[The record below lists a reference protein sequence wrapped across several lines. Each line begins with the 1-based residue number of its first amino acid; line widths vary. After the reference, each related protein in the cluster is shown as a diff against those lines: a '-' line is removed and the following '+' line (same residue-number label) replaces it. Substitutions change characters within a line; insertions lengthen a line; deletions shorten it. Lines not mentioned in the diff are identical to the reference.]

1 MEQYDDLSAGPTEDG
16 TLNLNHN
23 TWKVLPP
30 ELNDFSMKLL
40 HLEMSNNQLAV
51 VPEAIG
57 NLILLKSLDVSLN
70 RIETIDSAI
79 GRCIR
84 LRKLNVTR
92 NRLESLPDEIGQ
104 CILLEEILAN
114 ENKLISLPE
123 SLVCLPAIERVDVR
137 NNELQ
142 TIPLKLCR
150 VPTMQ
155 ELLCDNNPNLRSAPI
170 NMRGK
175 SELLICCLEMQQK
188 YKDVIDPKSKQS
200 DDLLEKSN
208 KLQNDIAAAQRKIQQ
223 LESEIATLQEERPDD
238 YIYYKGRAMIV
249 DLTYNKREQS
259 KEHLESKYIGNPKVI
274 GISRAY
280 ENKEKEM
287 SKGFLVNENKKKRN
301 RFIEEDGYDSDTY
314 SKINEAVEYEISSH
328 DVATKEYWSD
338 SDREIL
344 NEAKTNAAKHEK
356 ELHGDEKLNRRLDHE
371 RNELAKDRT
380 YARMT
385 KEKEAR
391 DKLKANLISKVS
403 SVKVNNSV
411 SNSINYSDSS
421 QSYTVN
427 NSNSNNSSGNHCT
440 TTSNTNTGNNYS
452 TNNSTTN
459 IYHFQYAPG
468 MPHVTGSGI
477 PVSYPQQLQISGE
490 WHK

>member
-1 MEQYDDLSAGPTEDG
+1 
-16 TLNLNHN
+16 
-23 TWKVLPP
+23 
-30 ELNDFSMKLL
+30 
-40 HLEMSNNQLAV
+40 
-51 VPEAIG
+51 
-57 NLILLKSLDVSLN
+57 
-70 RIETIDSAI
+70 
-79 GRCIR
+79 
-84 LRKLNVTR
+84 
-92 NRLESLPDEIGQ
+92 
-104 CILLEEILAN
+104 
-114 ENKLISLPE
+114 
-123 SLVCLPAIERVDVR
+123 
-137 NNELQ
+137 
-142 TIPLKLCR
+142 
-150 VPTMQ
+150 
-155 ELLCDNNPNLRSAPI
+155 
-170 NMRGK
+170 
-175 SELLICCLEMQQK
+175 
-188 YKDVIDPKSKQS
+188 
-200 DDLLEKSN
+200 
-208 KLQNDIAAAQRKIQQ
+208 
-223 LESEIATLQEERPDD
+223 
-238 YIYYKGRAMIV
+238 
-249 DLTYNKREQS
+249 
-259 KEHLESKYIGNPKVI
+259 VI